1 MKLMNIRSSGILLHP
16 TSLPTAYGIG
26 DLGPAAYR
34 FVDFLAA
41 AGQSLWQILP
51 LTPTDPKHNNSPYH
65 STSALAGNP
74 LLISPELLVKEG
86 LLAESDLVDGP
97 DQRGN
102 RIDFAAAA
110 AFKNRLFDIAFD
122 RFQQKTG
129 EKTSFERFCARLD
142 FWLDAYALFAVLKDR
157 YAGLPWID
165 WPLEIRRRSRDDLL
179 AVRQE
184 LAGAV
189 QREKFLQ
196 YVFFR
201 QWMQLKDYCRQKEVK
216 IIGDIPIY
224 VHYDSVDVWCHP
236 ELFKLDENL
245 KPYVVSGVP
254 PDYFSRTGQLWG
266 HPLYRW
272 DALQDSGYHW
282 WTIRLQHN
290 LQLCDIVRIDHFRG
304 LVAYWEVPAEDKTAV
319 NGKWVPAPVDD
330 FMHHL
335 LRKFA
340 SLPIIAEDLGTISAD
355 VREVMQRYQL
365 PGMRLLLFAFGED
378 FPNGAFLPHN
388 HVKNCLV
395 YTGTHD
401 NNTVRGWFETEA
413 TSETKANLM
422 DYLGGNVPAERLHW
436 ELIRLTM
443 MSVADTAVIPMQD
456 LLGLGAEARMN
467 NPSKLEGNWYWRLA
481 EDPVTAELTRRL
493 REMTRI
499 YGRS

>member
-1 MKLMNIRSSGILLHP
+1 MTIRSSGILLHP
-16 TSLPTAYGIG
+16 TSLATAYGAG

-41 AGQSLWQILP
+41 AGQGLWQVLP
-51 LTPTDPKHNNSPYH
+51 LTPTDQTHGNSPYH

-74 LLISPELLVKEG
+74 LLISPELLVQEG
-86 LLAESDLVDGP
+86 LLAPSDLADAPSAG
-97 DQRGN
+97 GN
-102 RIDFAAAA
+102 RVDFEAVG
-110 AFKNRLFDIAFD
+110 AFKQRLFDVAFD
-122 RFQQKTG
+122 RFQQKAG
-129 EKTSFERFCARLD
+129 PQSPSFERFCARQD
-142 FWLDAYALFAVLKDR
+142 FWLDDYALFRALKDHHDGR
-157 YAGLPWID
+157 RWVE
-165 WPLEIRRRSRDDLL
+165 WPLEIRRRSRADLR
-179 AVRQE
+179 AARQE
-184 LAGAV
+184 LAAAV

-201 QWMQLKDYCRQKEVK
+201 QWMQLKDYCRQKQIK
-216 IIGDIPIY
+216 IFGDIPIY
-224 VHYDSVDVWCHP
+224 VHYDSVDVWCRP

-272 DALQDSGYHW
+272 DALQDDGYRW
-282 WTIRLQHN
+282 WIRRLQHN
-290 LQLCDIVRIDHFRG
+290 LTLYDMVRIDHFRG
-304 LVAYWEVPAEDKTAV
+304 LVAYWEVPAADETAV
-319 NGKWVPAPVDD
+319 NGQWISAPVDD
-330 FMHHL
+330 FFHHL

-340 SLPIIAEDLGTISAD
+340 CLPIVAEDLGTISAD
-355 VREVMQRYQL
+355 VRETMQRYRL

-388 HVKNCLV
+388 HVKNCLI

-413 TSETKANLM
+413 TAPAKANLM
-422 DYLGGNVPAERLHW
+422 DYLGGQVPVERLPW

-467 NPSKLEGNWYWRLA
+467 NPSEPEANWCWRLA
-481 EDPVTAELTRRL
+481 EDPVTPELTNRL

-499 YGRS
+499 YGRL

>member
-1 MKLMNIRSSGILLHP
+1 MSIRSSGILLHP

-34 FVDFLAA
+34 FVDFLATT
-41 AGQSLWQILP
+41 GQSLWQILP
-51 LTPTDPKHNNSPYH
+51 LTPTDFKHNNSPYQ

-74 LLISPELLVKEG
+74 LLISPELLVKEA
-86 LLAESDLVDGP
+86 LLAEADLADRP
-97 DQRGN
+97 DWGGN
-102 RIDFAAAA
+102 RIDFEAVG
-110 AFKNRLFDIAFD
+110 AFKQRLFDVAFD
-122 RFQQKTG
+122 RFQQKS
-129 EKTSFERFCARLD
+129 EQRPSFERFCARQD
-142 FWLDAYALFAVLKDR
+142 FWLDDYALFAALKDR
-157 YAGLPWID
+157 YNDRRWVE
-165 WPLEIRRRSRDDLL
+165 WPREIRRRSRDDLL
-179 AVRQE
+179 AVRQK

-196 YVFFR
+196 YIFFR
-201 QWMQLKDYCRQKEVK
+201 QWMQLKDYCRQKEIK
-216 IIGDIPIY
+216 ILGDIPIY

-245 KPYVVSGVP
+245 KPSVVSGVP

-272 DALQDSGYHW
+272 EALQDSGYRW
-282 WTIRLQHN
+282 WMQRMQHN
-290 LQLCDIVRIDHFRG
+290 LQLCDLVRIDHFRG
-304 LVAYWEVPAEDKTAV
+304 LVAYWEVPAEDETAV
-319 NGKWVPAPVDD
+319 NGKWVSAPIDD
-330 FMHHL
+330 FLHHL

-340 SLPIIAEDLGTISAD
+340 CLPIIAEDLGTISAD
-355 VREVMQRYQL
+355 VREIMQRYQL

-378 FPNGAFLPHN
+378 FPDGAFLPHH

-413 TSETKANLM
+413 TAAGKANLM
-422 DYLGGNVPAERLHW
+422 DYLGCKVPVGGLNW
-436 ELIRLTM
+436 ELIRLAM

-456 LLGLGAEARMN
+456 VLGLGADARMN
-467 NPSKLEGNWYWRLA
+467 NPSKLEGNWQWCLA

>member
-1 MKLMNIRSSGILLHP
+1 MNIRSSGILLHP
-16 TSLPTAYGIG
+16 TSLATPCGIV
-26 DLGPAAYR
+26 DLGPEAYR
-34 FVDFLAA
+34 FVDFLSE
-41 AGQSLWQILP
+41 AGQTLWQILP

-86 LLAESDLVDGP
+86 LLTESDLADVP
-97 DQRGN
+97 DQRGS
-102 RIDFAAAA
+102 RIDFEAAA

-122 RFQQKTG
+122 RFQHKT
-129 EKTSFERFCARLD
+129 EDEASFERFCVRQD
-142 FWLDAYALFAVLKDR
+142 FWLDAYALFAALKER
-157 YAGLPWID
+157 FAGQPWIE

-184 LAGAV
+184 LALAV

-201 QWMQLKDYCRQKEVK
+201 QWMQLKDYCRQKEIK
-216 IIGDIPIY
+216 IFGDIPIY

-272 DALQDSGYHW
+272 DTLRESGYQW
-282 WTIRLQHN
+282 WIQRLEHN
-290 LQLCDIVRIDHFRG
+290 LKLCDMVRIDHFRG

-319 NGKWVPAPVDD
+319 NGKWVTAPVDD

-355 VREVMQRYQL
+355 VREVMQRYRL
-365 PGMRLLLFAFGED
+365 PGMRLLLFAFGDD
-378 FPNGAFLPHN
+378 FPDSAFLPHN

-413 TSETKANLM
+413 TPENKANLA
-422 DYLGGNVPAERLHW
+422 DYLGRPVSADSIHW
-436 ELIRLTM
+436 ELIRLAM
-443 MSVADTAVIPMQD
+443 MSVADTTVLPMQD
-456 LLGLGAEARMN
+456 ILGLGAEARMN
-467 NPSKLEGNWYWRLA
+467 TPSKLKNNWHWRLA
-481 EDPVTAELTRRL
+481 EKLVDAKLAVRL

-499 YGRS
+499 YGRA

>member
-1 MKLMNIRSSGILLHP
+1 MNIRSSGILLHP
-16 TSLPTAYGIG
+16 TCLPTAYGIG

-41 AGQSLWQILP
+41 TGQSLWQILP

-86 LLAESDLVDGP
+86 LLAESDLADAPSWSGNHVDFEAVG
-97 DQRGN
+97 
-102 RIDFAAAA
+102 
-110 AFKNRLFDIAFD
+110 AFKQRLFGIAYD
-122 RFQQKTG
+122 RFQHNAGDK
-129 EKTSFERFCARLD
+129 SAFERFCVRQD
-142 FWLDAYALFAVLKDR
+142 FWLDEYALFTALKNR
-157 YAGLPWID
+157 YEGRRWIE

-184 LAGAV
+184 LASAV
-189 QREKFLQ
+189 QKEKVLQ
-196 YVFFR
+196 YIFFR
-201 QWMQLKDYCRQKEVK
+201 QWMQLKDYCRQKEIK
-216 IIGDIPIY
+216 IFGDIPIY
-224 VHYDSVDVWCHP
+224 VHYDSVDVWCQP

-245 KPYVVSGVP
+245 KPYAVSGVP

-282 WTIRLQHN
+282 WILRLQHN
-290 LQLCDIVRIDHFRG
+290 LQLCDLVRIDHFRG
-304 LVAYWEVPAEDKTAV
+304 LVAYWEVPAGDETAV
-319 NGKWVPAPVDD
+319 NGKWVSAPVDD
-330 FMHHL
+330 FFHHL

-340 SLPIIAEDLGTISAD
+340 CLPIIAEDLGTISAD
-355 VREVMQRYQL
+355 VRETMQRYQL

-413 TSETKANLM
+413 TSQTKANLI
-422 DYLGGNVPAERLHW
+422 DYLGGHVPVDRLHW
-436 ELIRLTM
+436 ELIQLTM
-443 MSVADTAVIPMQD
+443 MSVADTAIIPMQD
-456 LLGLGAEARMN
+456 LLGLGVEARMN
-467 NPSKLEGNWYWRLA
+467 NPSKLEGNWYWRLS
-481 EDPVTAELTRRL
+481 ENPVTSELTKRL

>member
-1 MKLMNIRSSGILLHP
+1 MNVRSSGILLHP
-16 TSLPTAYGIG
+16 TCLPTAYGIG

-86 LLAESDLVDGP
+86 LLAESDLADARNP
-97 DQRGN
+97 PGN
-102 RIDFAAAA
+102 RIDFEAVGAI
-110 AFKNRLFDIAFD
+110 KYRLFDIAHD

-129 EKTSFERFCARLD
+129 DKTSFERFCARQD
-142 FWLDAYALFAVLKDR
+142 FWLDEYALFAALKDR
-157 YAGLPWID
+157 FDGRPWIE
-165 WPLEIRRRSRDDLL
+165 WPLEIRQRSRDDLS
-179 AVRQE
+179 AMRQE
-184 LAGAV
+184 LASAL

-201 QWMQLKDYCRQKEVK
+201 QWMQLKDYCRRKEIK
-216 IIGDIPIY
+216 IVGDIPIY

-236 ELFKLDENL
+236 ALFKLDENL

-254 PDYFSRTGQLWG
+254 PDYFSQTGQLWG

-272 DALQDSGYHW
+272 EALQDSGYHW
-282 WTIRLQHN
+282 WILRLQHN

-304 LVAYWEVPAEDKTAV
+304 LVAYWEVPAQEKTAV
-319 NGKWVPAPVDD
+319 NGKWVSAPVDD
-330 FMHHL
+330 FFHHL

-340 SLPIIAEDLGTISAD
+340 CLPIIAEDLGTISAD
-355 VREVMQRYQL
+355 VRETMQRYQL

-378 FPNGAFLPHN
+378 FPDGAFLPHN

-401 NNTVRGWFETEA
+401 NNTARGWFETEA
-413 TSETKANLM
+413 TPETKVNLM
-422 DYLGGNVPAERLHW
+422 DYLGGNVPADRLHW
-436 ELIRLTM
+436 ELIRLAM
-443 MSVADTAVIPMQD
+443 MSVADTAIIPMQD

-467 NPSKLEGNWYWRLA
+467 NPSKLEGNWHWRLA
-481 EDPVTAELTRRL
+481 ENPVTTELTDRL
-493 REMTRI
+493 RGMTRI
-499 YGRS
+499 YGRA

>member
-1 MKLMNIRSSGILLHP
+1 MTIRSSGILLHP
-16 TSLPTAYGIG
+16 TILPTDFGIG

-34 FVDFLAA
+34 FVDFLADT
-41 AGQSLWQILP
+41 GQSLWQILP
-51 LTPTDPKHNNSPYH
+51 LTPTDPKHKNSPYH

-86 LLAESDLVDGP
+86 LLAESDLAEAP
-97 DQRGN
+97 DLRGN
-102 RIDFAAAA
+102 RIDFATVA
-110 AFKNRLFDIAFD
+110 AFKNKLFEIAFD

-129 EKTSFERFCARLD
+129 DKTSFERFCVRQD
-142 FWLDAYALFAVLKDR
+142 FWLDAYALFAALKER
-157 YAGLPWID
+157 FAGRPWIE

-184 LAGAV
+184 LALAV

-216 IIGDIPIY
+216 IMGDIPIY

-254 PDYFSRTGQLWG
+254 PDYFSQTGQLWG

-272 DALQDSGYHW
+272 DAFQETGYHW
-282 WTIRLQHN
+282 WIIRLQHN
-290 LQLCDIVRIDHFRG
+290 LQLCDLVRIDHFRG
-304 LVAYWEVPAEDKTAV
+304 LVAYWEVPAEEKTAV
-319 NGKWVPAPVDD
+319 NGKWVTAPVDD

-340 SLPIIAEDLGTISAD
+340 CLPIIAEDLGTISAD

-378 FPNGAFLPHN
+378 FPDGAFLPHN

-413 TSETKANLM
+413 SSESKTRLM
-422 DYLGGNVPAERLHW
+422 DYLGGHVTVDRLHW
-436 ELIRLTM
+436 ALIRLAM
-443 MSVADTAVIPMQD
+443 MSVADTAVIPIQD
-456 LLGLGAEARMN
+456 LLGLGSEARMN
-467 NPSKLEGNWYWRLA
+467 NPSKLEGNWSWRLV
-481 EDPVTAELTRRL
+481 ENPVTSELTNRL
-493 REMTRI
+493 RETTRI